1 MQGSA
6 RRSWWMKAFL
16 TVAGGLLVMIGLV
29 GIALPVMPGFVFLIP
44 GLAIL
49 AGEYH
54 WARRLLDRA
63 RPMRPARP
71 ADTSADDLAA

>member
-6 RRSWWMKAFL
+6 RRSFITKMAV
-16 TVAGGLLVMIGLV
+16 TVVGVALVLLGLV
-29 GIALPVMPGFVFLIP
+29 GIALPVMPGFVFLVP

-54 WARRLLDRA
+54 WARRLLDKAPLSHLRQRDDT
-63 RPMRPARP
+63 RP
-71 ADTSADDLAA
+71 DDLAA